1 MKPRMIIIRLILIAL
16 WLCLSPV
23 TRAALTPDQAK
34 ALFKQANEA
43 FTQANNSQMDT
54 SQAEA
59 LFDKSILLYERL
71 IHDGNIHNGKLYYNL
86 ANAHLHNN
94 HIGLAI
100 LNYRRA
106 ETLDQNNEDIQKN
119 LTFARSRR
127 IDQVDLETQT
137 RILHTLFF
145 WHFDFSLQT
154 RFALACVFFGLACTA
169 LALLPWRTRRHSYLI
184 TALISLGVCLCFTI
198 SIGVTQIQN
207 KTTHYGV
214 ITTSQVTARQG
225 DSDSFP
231 ASFKD
236 PLHAGT
242 EFLLLEARPNWLHIQ
257 LDNGSKAWI
266 PDDTGETLWKDEG

>member
-1 MKPRMIIIRLILIAL
+1 MKTRLLILHLIVAAL
-16 WLCLSPV
+16 WMSQSPV
-23 TRAALTPDQAK
+23 AQAALTSDEATT
-34 ALFKQANEA
+34 LFKQANDA
-43 FTQANNSQMDT
+43 FAQALEQNDT

-59 LFDKSILLYERL
+59 QFEKSILLFERL
-71 IHDGNIHNGKLYYNL
+71 IEEGDIDNAKLYYNL
-86 ANAHLHNN
+86 ANAHLHNHN
-94 HIGLAI
+94 IGKAI

-106 ETLDQNNEDIQKN
+106 EALDQNNEDIQKN

-145 WHFDFSLQT
+145 WHYDFGLQT
-154 RFALACVFFGLACTA
+154 RFMLACIFFGLTCICLT
-169 LALLPWRTRRHSYLI
+169 LLLWRKRRSAYLI
-184 TALISLGVCLCFTI
+184 GSLICLGLCLCLAV
-198 SIGVTQIQN
+198 SIGITQVQN
-207 KTTHYGV
+207 RTTHFGV
-214 ITTSQVTARQG
+214 ITAPQITARQG

-231 ASFKD
+231 PSFKD

-266 PDDTGETLWKDEG
+266 PDDAGDVI